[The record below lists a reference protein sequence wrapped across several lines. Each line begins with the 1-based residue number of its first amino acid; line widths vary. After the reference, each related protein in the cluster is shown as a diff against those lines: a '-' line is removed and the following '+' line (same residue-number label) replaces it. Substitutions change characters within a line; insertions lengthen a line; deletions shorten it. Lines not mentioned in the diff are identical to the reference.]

1 MRILLDHG
9 VPVQLRR
16 VFLPHLW
23 LTARSRGWD
32 RLANGDLLRAA
43 ESELFDVLVTTDQN
57 LVYQQNNSTRRIA
70 LVVLGTNS
78 LQRLLGVADVIKD
91 AVSRACPGSYE
102 FIAVPRPSSSR

>member
-9 VPVQLRR
+9 VPVQLKR
-16 VFLPHLW
+16 VFLPHLC

-43 ESELFDVLVTTDQN
+43 ESESFDILVTTDQN
-57 LVYQQNNSTRRIA
+57 LVYQQNNNARRIA

-78 LQRLLGVADVIKD
+78 RQRLAGSADAILA
-91 AVSRACPGSYE
+91 AVSRECPGSYE
-102 FIAVPRPSSSR
+102 FVVIPRASTS